1 VVAPAPG
8 KTRKERY
15 AEIARAGFNF
25 VIGGNGVTSTD
36 LHGRALK
43 AAAANGLRY
52 VITDAILQNAI
63 NGEVSRDRRQAVSK
77 RLKRLVGEHGGHPA
91 LAGFDLYDEPKSRLF
106 GVLGHARRELK
117 RLAPGELAYVNLW
130 PSYAAKEG

>member
-8 KTRKERY
+8 KTRKGRY

-43 AAAANGLRY
+43 AAANGLRY

-91 LAGFDLYDEPKSRLF
+91 LAGFNLYDEPKSRLF